1 MPLGAVRGQLFENE
15 DANYDKVSLLTNFDN
30 PNNGAV
36 AFFDYS
42 KNGWRSSLPTASSA
56 TIGTSVFK
64 FSQGALNCSAV
75 PTNLAYNQTTF
86 TKSVDFAI
94 GSANFGTGDFTI
106 EMWVYPVASSG
117 RDQQIIM
124 TDCSGTSLSTGY
136 TASTGIRMSSQ
147 QNTNNFR
154 ILNDNNVTGYATGI
168 TFTTGQWQHVAL
180 TRASGTIR
188 FFKDG
193 VVSGTTITGATG
205 ATWTFNSNR
214 ATRIGC
220 DNQGQAWSGHI
231 DDVRITVGLARY
243 TASFT
248 APTYGYKL

>member
-30 PNNGAV
+30 PNSGTL

-64 FSQGALNCSAV
+64 FSQGALDCSAV

-86 TKSVDFAI
+86 TKSVDYPI

-106 EMWVYPVASSG
+106 EMWVYPVTSTA

-136 TASTGIRMSSQ
+136 TASTGIRLSCQ
-147 QNTNNFR
+147 QTTRNFR
-154 ILNDNNVTGYATGI
+154 IFNDNNVTGYATGL
-168 TFTTGQWQHVAL
+168 TFTASTWQHVAV

-188 FFKDG
+188 FFLNG
-193 VVSGTTITGATG
+193 TVSGTTITGATG

-214 ATRIGC
+214 PTRIGC

-248 APTYGYKL
+248 APTYGLKL